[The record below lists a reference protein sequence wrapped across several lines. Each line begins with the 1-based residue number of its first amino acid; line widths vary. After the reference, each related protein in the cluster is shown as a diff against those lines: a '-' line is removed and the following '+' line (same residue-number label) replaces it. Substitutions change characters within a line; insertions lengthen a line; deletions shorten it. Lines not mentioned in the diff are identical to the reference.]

1 MELVLIY
8 TKNEG
13 AECTRRFV
21 RLQAW
26 GKNEYPNVYSVVL
39 FKLSDSK
46 NSCQDGLKYS
56 QN

>member
-13 AECTRRFV
+13 RSAQGPLCDFKP
-21 RLQAW
+21 W
-26 GKNEYPNVYSVVL
+26 GKNEYPHVYSAVL

-46 NSCQDGLKYS
+46 ETT
-56 QN
+56 